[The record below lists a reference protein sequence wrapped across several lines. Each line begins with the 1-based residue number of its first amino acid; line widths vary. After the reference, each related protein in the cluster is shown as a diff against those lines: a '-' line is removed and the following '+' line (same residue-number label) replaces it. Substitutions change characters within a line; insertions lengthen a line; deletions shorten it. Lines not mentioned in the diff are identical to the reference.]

1 MEGFFQKMIN
11 FIWCFFIIIS
21 IIFSILTGNL
31 ECVNQSIFSS
41 INDTVHFIINMFGS
55 MCFWCGIIKIISET
69 SLQEK
74 LQKIISPI
82 NKKIFKNLDENST
95 AYENIS
101 VNMVTNMLGI
111 GNAATPAG
119 LKAVDELE
127 EINPYEDK
135 LSDEMVMFIAINTA
149 SLQIIPTNVIA
160 IRNSL
165 NSENPSGMIVA
176 VWFSSILTFISI
188 IILTKLYLKMR
199 RK

>member
-1 MEGFFQKMIN
+1 MIN
-11 FIWCFFIIIS
+11 KIWCFFIIIS
-21 IIFSILTGNL
+21 VIFSLINGN
-31 ECVNQSIFSS
+31 VNKLNESIFSA
-41 INDTVHFIINMFGS
+41 IDDTTRMVIKMFGS

-69 SLQEK
+69 TLQEK
-74 LQKIISPI
+74 MKRIIVPL
-82 NKKIFKNLDENST
+82 NRKIFKNIDEKSE
-95 AYENIS
+95 AYEHIS

-127 EINPYEDK
+127 KSNPHKDK
-135 LSDEMVMFIAINTA
+135 LSDEMIMFIAINTA

-165 NSENPSGMIVA
+165 NSENPSRIIIA
-176 VWFSSILTFISI
+176 VWFSTILTFFSI
-188 IILTKLYLKMR
+188 IFLTKIYLKLR

>member
-1 MEGFFQKMIN
+1 MIN
-11 FIWCFFIIIS
+11 KIWCFFIIIS
-21 IIFSILTGNL
+21 VIFSCINGNL
-31 ECVNQSIFSS
+31 EDVNESVFSS
-41 INDTVHFIINMFGS
+41 INDTTKMVINLFGS

-74 LQKIISPI
+74 LKKIIAPL
-82 NKKIFKNLDENST
+82 NQRIFKNLNQESK
-95 AYENIS
+95 AYEQIT

-119 LKAVDELE
+119 LKAVEELE
-127 EINPYEDK
+127 KVNPSKDE
-135 LSDEMVMFIAINTA
+135 LSDEMILFIAIITA

-165 NSENPSGMIVA
+165 NSQNPSGIMIA
-176 VWFSSILTFISI
+176 VWFSSVMTFIAI
-188 IILTKLYLKMR
+188 IFLTKLYLKLR

>member
-1 MEGFFQKMIN
+1 MIN
-11 FIWCFFIIIS
+11 KIWCFFIIIS
-21 IIFSILTGNL
+21 VIFSLINGNI
-31 ECVNQSIFSS
+31 NQLNESIFSS
-41 INDTVHFIINMFGS
+41 IDDTTEMVIKMFGS

-74 LQKIISPI
+74 MKKMIAPV
-82 NKKIFKNLDENST
+82 NRKIFKNLDEKSE
-95 AYENIS
+95 AYEHIS

-127 EINPYEDK
+127 KSNPYKDK
-135 LSDEMVMFIAINTA
+135 LSDEMIMFIAINTA

-165 NSENPSGMIVA
+165 NSENPSGIIVA
-176 VWFSSILTFISI
+176 VWFSTILTFLSI
-188 IILTKLYLKMR
+188 IFLTKLYLKSR

>member
-1 MEGFFQKMIN
+1 MIN
-11 FIWCFFIIIS
+11 KIWCFFIIIS
-21 IIFSILTGNL
+21 VIFSLINGNI
-31 ECVNQSIFSS
+31 NQLNESIFSS
-41 INDTVHFIINMFGS
+41 IDNTTEMVIKMFGS

-74 LQKIISPI
+74 MKKIIAPM
-82 NKKIFKNLDENST
+82 NRKIFKNLDEKSE
-95 AYENIS
+95 AYEYIS

-127 EINPYEDK
+127 KCNKYKDK
-135 LSDEMVMFIAINTA
+135 LSDEMIIFIAINTA

-165 NSENPSGMIVA
+165 NSENPSGIILG
-176 VWFSSILTFISI
+176 VWFSTVLTFLSI
-188 IILTKLYLKMR
+188 IILTKVYLKLR

>member
-1 MEGFFQKMIN
+1 MIN
-11 FIWCFFIIIS
+11 KIWCFFIIIS
-21 IIFSILTGNL
+21 VAFSFVNGNL
-31 ECVNQSIFSS
+31 ESVNESIFTS
-41 INDTVHFIINMFGS
+41 INDTTQMVINLFGS

-74 LQKIISPI
+74 LKKIISPL
-82 NKKIFKNLDENST
+82 NKKIFKNLDSRSK
-95 AYENIS
+95 AYEHIS

-119 LKAVDELE
+119 LKAVEELE
-127 EINPYEDK
+127 KENPHSDK
-135 LSDEMVMFIAINTA
+135 LSDEMILFIAINTA

-165 NSENPSGMIVA
+165 QSQNPSGIIVA

-188 IILTKLYLKMR
+188 IFLTKIYLKLR
-199 RK
+199 RN

>member
-1 MEGFFQKMIN
+1 MIN
-11 FIWCFFIIIS
+11 KIWCFFIIIS
-21 IIFSILTGNL
+21 IIFSVLNGNL
-31 ECVNQSIFSS
+31 EDLNESVFSS
-41 INDTVHFIINMFGS
+41 INDTIQMVINLFGS

-74 LQKIISPI
+74 LKKIIHPL
-82 NKKIFKNLDENST
+82 NKKIFKNLDEKT
-95 AYENIS
+95 PAYDSIS

-127 EINPYEDK
+127 KSNPSKEK
-135 LSDEMVMFIAINTA
+135 LSDETILFIAINTA
-149 SLQIIPTNVIA
+149 SLQVIPTNVIA

-165 NSENPSGMIVA
+165 GSNNPSGIITG
-176 VWFSSILTFISI
+176 VWFSSIMTFISI
-188 IILTKLYLKMR
+188 IVLTKIYLKLR

>member
-1 MEGFFQKMIN
+1 MIN

-21 IIFSILTGNL
+21 IIFSIFFGNL
-31 ECVNQSIFSS
+31 EALNQSIFSS
-41 INDTVHFIINMFGS
+41 INDTVKFIINMFGS

-69 SLQEK
+69 SLQQRLK
-74 LQKIISPI
+74 KIILPI
-82 NKKIFKNLDENST
+82 NKLIFKNLDEKSE

-111 GNAATPAG
+111 GNAAAPAG

-127 EINPYEDK
+127 KINPHKDK
-135 LSDEMVMFIAINTA
+135 LSDEMFMFIAINTA
-149 SLQIIPTNVIA
+149 SLQLIPTNVIA

-165 NSENPSGMIVA
+165 GSTKPSGIIFG
-176 VWFSSILTFISI
+176 VWFSSFLTFISI
-188 IILTKLYLKMR
+188 IFLCKIYLKIR

>member
-1 MEGFFQKMIN
+1 MIN
-11 FIWCFFIIIS
+11 KIWCFFIIIS
-21 IIFSILTGNL
+21 VVFSILSGNL
-31 ECVNQSIFSS
+31 ENLNQSIFSS
-41 INDTVHFIINMFGS
+41 ITDTTQMAINLLGS

-74 LQKIISPI
+74 LKKIIHPM
-82 NKKIFKNLDENST
+82 NKKIFKNIDKNSE
-95 AYENIS
+95 AYKNIS

-127 EINPYEDK
+127 KINPNKNK

-160 IRNSL
+160 IRSSL
-165 NSENPSGMIVA
+165 NSVNPSGIIVG
-176 VWFSSILTFISI
+176 VWFSSIMTFISI
-188 IILTKLYLKMR
+188 IILTKIYLKLR
-199 RK
+199 RKE